1 MSRRLIVLKNYWF
14 SYERHMIFSCVTWN
28 YYIIN
33 LVFSFFLAKPK
44 LQKGLLSISKSMI
57 FTENRR
63 HCNGR
68 MFRLISP
75 LRGALRLWLPRNR
88 VHACVCPLGSI
99 HHSDPEPEQAPGEQE
114 KATGTR
120 DRREIYMKIERRIDR
135 CVLHKID
142 VSRIMRGDI
151 FIPRHVS
158 VRVQRRRPPPPH
170 KSPRVNLYPNKKRKI
185 IPSPSERRRIFA
197 IKKKARS

>member
-1 MSRRLIVLKNYWF
+1 MSRRLIVLKNYSF
-14 SYERHMIFSCVTWN
+14 YYERRMI
-28 YYIIN
+28 
-33 LVFSFFLAKPK
+33 FFLASHEIIILSISSFHFSK
-44 LQKGLLSISKSMI
+44 LQKRLLSISKSMI

-68 MFRLISP
+68 MFCLISP

-158 VRVQRRRPPPPH
+158 VRDCSRACNDGGRRRLINH
-170 KSPRVNLYPNKKRKI
+170 L
-185 IPSPSERRRIFA
+185 A
-197 IKKKARS
+197 